1 MKPGLARPP
10 RRYLVSILDEVLRQ
24 TRYLPETGREAT
36 TLPERAR
43 QFNSMHEAH
52 TTLEQ
57 MNDTWKAKA
66 KPVPLPPGV
75 LPR

>member
-10 RRYLVSILDEVLRQ
+10 RRYLVSMLDEFLHKL
-24 TRYLPETGREAT
+24 RYLPETGREAT

-43 QFNSMHEAH
+43 QFKSVHEAS
-52 TTLEQ
+52 TALDQ